1 MTASLTAT
9 YEWCC
14 DLGKAESEVVHS
26 IWKFCDIF
34 HIVVLVARS
43 GYNYK
48 ISRVYLSINNGLAMN
63 LSRVC
68 SVAYWLFFHLG
79 QITHGLWHFIGCSI
93 NYRRIPPQ
101 QPHWSAR
108 DKLGNLLVLL
118 YQIAAL
124 MIHIFITVF
133 FSLIIYLLGDVGSFS
148 QCRLDA
154 MYFFWLAVSKC
165 VCVCVPCLR
174 RGILITLRE
183 TSNPRIFY
191 SVRHRQSSPVV
202 LRTSKAHLDIQM
214 VNIASS
220 AEAKSLVR
228 QVQQSESFVDQHPE
242 LRPVRFPGHWV
253 CSRLCR
259 STSLSQLKISELA
272 AIERCVQ

>member
-1 MTASLTAT
+1 MTLYWVFYQLQAHSSTTAT
-9 YEWCC
+9 LISTWQTGEFV
-14 DLGKAESEVVHS
+14 GFVVPDSCFDDPH
-26 IWKFCDIF
+26 F
-34 HIVVLVARS
+34 
-43 GYNYK
+43 YN
-48 ISRVYLSINNGLAMN
+48 
-63 LSRVC
+63 C
-68 SVAYWLFFHLG
+68 
-79 QITHGLWHFIGCSI
+79 
-93 NYRRIPPQ
+93 
-101 QPHWSAR
+101 
-108 DKLGNLLVLL
+108 
-118 YQIAAL
+118 
-124 MIHIFITVF
+124 F